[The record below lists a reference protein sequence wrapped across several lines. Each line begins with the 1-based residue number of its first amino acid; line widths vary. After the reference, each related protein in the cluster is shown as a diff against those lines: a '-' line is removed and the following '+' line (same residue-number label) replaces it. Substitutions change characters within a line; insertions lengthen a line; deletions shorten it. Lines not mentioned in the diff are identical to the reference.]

1 MSLINTLLQDYRLN
15 REITGFLLEKIFHN
29 KWWDYSDQ
37 ILNLNGRICLIN
49 CLGFGILGF
58 ILIKYL
64 NNFLYNIYSNLNET
78 TLNIIFYTLIT
89 IFIIDLIV
97 SFKVI
102 FKVKNMTIHKAGY
115 ILLLKILIVLIILNL
130 ASFYFINNTSIV
142 YTILGITVVMY
153 LLVVNFFRF
162 PNRVIIQDDN
172 TILAPADGKIVVIEE
187 TEEPE
192 YFKDRRL
199 QVSIFM
205 NIFNVHINWFP
216 VNGVIKYFKYHK
228 GNFAAAY
235 LPKSSTDNERTTIVI
250 ECNNGKTVLMRQIA
264 GAMAK
269 RIVSYAPVG
278 GQARQDQ
285 HAGFIKFGSRVD
297 LFLPLGTQIEVK
309 LGQKT
314 TGSQTIIGT
323 FK

>member
-1 MSLINTLLQDYRLN
+1 
-15 REITGFLLEKIFHN
+15 
-29 KWWDYSDQ
+29 
-37 ILNLNGRICLIN
+37 
-49 CLGFGILGF
+49 
-58 ILIKYL
+58 
-64 NNFLYNIYSNLNET
+64 
-78 TLNIIFYTLIT
+78 
-89 IFIIDLIV
+89 
-97 SFKVI
+97 
-102 FKVKNMTIHKAGY
+102 MTIHKAGY
-115 ILLLKILIVLIILNL
+115 KLLLKIGIAFVLINL
-130 ASFYFINNTSIV
+130 ASFYFINNSIIV
-142 YTILGITVVMY
+142 NTILVVSIIFY
-153 LLVVNFFRF
+153 LLIVNFFRF

-187 TEEPE
+187 TEESE
-192 YFKDRRL
+192 YFNDRRI

-216 VNGVIKYFKYHK
+216 VNGIIRYFKYHK

-235 LPKSSTDNERTTIVI
+235 LPKSSTENERTTIVI

-278 GQARQDQ
+278 GKARQDQ

-297 LFLPLGTQIEVK
+297 LFLPLDTKIEVK
-309 LGQKT
+309 LSQKT
-314 TGSQTIIGT
+314 TGSQTVIGT

>member
-1 MSLINTLLQDYRLN
+1 
-15 REITGFLLEKIFHN
+15 
-29 KWWDYSDQ
+29 
-37 ILNLNGRICLIN
+37 
-49 CLGFGILGF
+49 
-58 ILIKYL
+58 
-64 NNFLYNIYSNLNET
+64 
-78 TLNIIFYTLIT
+78 
-89 IFIIDLIV
+89 
-97 SFKVI
+97 
-102 FKVKNMTIHKAGY
+102 MTIHKAGY
-115 ILLLKILIVLIILNL
+115 TLLLKILIVLVLINL
-130 ASFYFINNTSIV
+130 ASYYFIDNLLIV
-142 YTILGITVVMY
+142 HTILGISIVMY
-153 LLVVNFFRF
+153 LFIVNFFRF

-192 YFKDRRL
+192 YFKERRL

-216 VNGVIKYFKYHK
+216 VNGIIRYFKYHK

-235 LPKSSTDNERTTIVI
+235 LPKSSTENERTTIVI
-250 ECNNGKTVLMRQIA
+250 ECKNGKTILMRQIA

-278 GQARQDQ
+278 GKARQDQ

-297 LFLPLGTQIEVK
+297 LFLPLDTKIELK

-314 TGSQTIIGT
+314 TGSQTVIGT

>member
-1 MSLINTLLQDYRLN
+1 
-15 REITGFLLEKIFHN
+15 
-29 KWWDYSDQ
+29 
-37 ILNLNGRICLIN
+37 
-49 CLGFGILGF
+49 
-58 ILIKYL
+58 
-64 NNFLYNIYSNLNET
+64 
-78 TLNIIFYTLIT
+78 
-89 IFIIDLIV
+89 
-97 SFKVI
+97 
-102 FKVKNMTIHKAGY
+102 MTIHKAGY
-115 ILLLKILIVLIILNL
+115 SLLIKILLILIAINL
-130 ASFYFINNTSIV
+130 VVYYFIPNPTV
-142 YTILGITVVMY
+142 VHTILISSIIIY
-153 LLVVNFFRF
+153 LFIVNFFRF

-192 YFKDRRL
+192 YFKDRRI

-216 VNGVIKYFKYHK
+216 INGIIQYFKYHK

-235 LPKSSTDNERTTIVI
+235 LPKSSTENERTTIVI
-250 ECNNGKTVLMRQIA
+250 EGNNGQTVLMRQIA

-278 GQARQDQ
+278 GKARQDQ

-297 LFLPLGTQIEVK
+297 LFLPLDTKIEVK

-314 TGSQTIIGT
+314 TGSQTVIGT

>member
-1 MSLINTLLQDYRLN
+1 
-15 REITGFLLEKIFHN
+15 
-29 KWWDYSDQ
+29 
-37 ILNLNGRICLIN
+37 
-49 CLGFGILGF
+49 
-58 ILIKYL
+58 
-64 NNFLYNIYSNLNET
+64 
-78 TLNIIFYTLIT
+78 
-89 IFIIDLIV
+89 
-97 SFKVI
+97 
-102 FKVKNMTIHKAGY
+102 MTIHKAGY
-115 ILLLKILIVLIILNL
+115 KLLLKILIIGILINL
-130 ASFYFINNTSIV
+130 AAYYFINNSIIVHTVLIVSIV
-142 YTILGITVVMY
+142 IY
-153 LLVVNFFRF
+153 LLIVNFFRF

-235 LPKSSTDNERTTIVI
+235 LPKSSTENERTTIVI
-250 ECNNGKTVLMRQIA
+250 ECNNGKTILMRQIA

-278 GQARQDQ
+278 GKARQDQ

-297 LFLPLGTQIEVK
+297 LFLPLDTKIDVK

-314 TGSQTIIGT
+314 TGSQTVIGT

>member
-1 MSLINTLLQDYRLN
+1 
-15 REITGFLLEKIFHN
+15 
-29 KWWDYSDQ
+29 
-37 ILNLNGRICLIN
+37 
-49 CLGFGILGF
+49 
-58 ILIKYL
+58 
-64 NNFLYNIYSNLNET
+64 
-78 TLNIIFYTLIT
+78 
-89 IFIIDLIV
+89 
-97 SFKVI
+97 
-102 FKVKNMTIHKAGY
+102 MTIHKAGY
-115 ILLLKILIVLIILNL
+115 ILLLKILIMLIILNL

-235 LPKSSTDNERTTIVI
+235 LPKSSTENERTTIVI
-250 ECNNGKTVLMRQIA
+250 ECNNGKPVLMRQIA

-297 LFLPLGTQIEVK
+297 LFLPLDTQIEVK